1 MQDLEQCIQDYSE
14 ALYRFCCNQSKNRY
28 EAEELYQE
36 TFLCVLENQKK
47 FQKVKNPKCYILGIA
62 LNLERNRRRK
72 IMRRRRIAPTVS
84 GNYQTENGEQIDIL
98 TIAATSDSDTE
109 DRAIYHEIQ
118 KKLQDEIQAMEETYR
133 MILSLYYG
141 NELSVKEVARVM
153 KLTPGTVKN
162 RLYQARKRLKER
174 MEMEGYDGTE
184 IR

>member
-36 TFLCVLENQKK
+36 TFLCVLENMKK
-47 FQKVKNPKCYILGIA
+47 FKKAANPKCYILGIA
-62 LNLERNRRRK
+62 RNLERNRRRK
-72 IMRRRRIAPTVS
+72 IMRRRRIAPMIS
-84 GNYQTENGEQIDIL
+84 GDYQTDKGEQVDIL
-98 TIAATSDSDTE
+98 TIAATSGSDTE
-109 DRAIYHEIQ
+109 DRAIYHE
-118 KKLQDEIQAMEETYR
+118 LQGKMLDEIQAMPESFR

-141 NELSVKEVARVM
+141 NELSVKEVAEVM
-153 KLTPGTVKN
+153 RLSPGTVKN
-162 RLYQARKRLKER
+162 RLHQARKRLKER